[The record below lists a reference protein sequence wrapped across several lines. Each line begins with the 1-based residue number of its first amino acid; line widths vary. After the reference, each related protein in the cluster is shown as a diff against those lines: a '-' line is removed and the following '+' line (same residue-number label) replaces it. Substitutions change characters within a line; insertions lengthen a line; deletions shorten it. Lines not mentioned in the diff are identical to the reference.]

1 MATVD
6 PERERQRLA
15 DSYAGQM
22 DDELKAIAT
31 KAYQLTDRARTA
43 LKQELARRRLTVE
56 LGEDPG
62 WDEFELREMVTVR
75 QFRDLPEALLAR
87 DSLVSA
93 GIEAELADDNMVRMD
108 WFISNA
114 LGGVK
119 LKVKAEDVALAQEI
133 LDQPIPENFEVDG
146 VGDYQQPHCPKCQS
160 LDVNFQESSPAAYVT
175 AFLKVPLPLHRHAW
189 HCRSCGAEWED
200 DGEPQ
205 IPAEP

>member
-114 LGGVK
+114 
-119 LKVKAEDVALAQEI
+119 
-133 LDQPIPENFEVDG
+133 
-146 VGDYQQPHCPKCQS
+146 
-160 LDVNFQESSPAAYVT
+160 
-175 AFLKVPLPLHRHAW
+175 
-189 HCRSCGAEWED
+189 WE
-200 DGEPQ
+200 
-205 IPAEP
+205 A